1 MVAGNEDG
9 RQVSSANVWLMLA
22 ALELGSKVQGSQGE
36 GFVAAFGEVWLKWIE
51 WGGIESTVDE
61 SVMK

>member
-9 RQVSSANVWLMLA
+9 WQVSSANVCLVLE
-22 ALELGSKVQGSQGE
+22 ALELGSKGQGLEDE